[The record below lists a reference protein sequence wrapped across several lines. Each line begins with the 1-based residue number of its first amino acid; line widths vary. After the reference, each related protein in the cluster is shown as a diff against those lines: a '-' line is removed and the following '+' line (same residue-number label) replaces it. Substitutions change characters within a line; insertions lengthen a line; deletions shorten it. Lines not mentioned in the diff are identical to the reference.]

1 MWTADAIN
9 ARLCAV
15 QALYSASI
23 ARADLKEALGHV
35 FDIERLTTR
44 ILYGSATP
52 REVKALGDTCAM
64 LPQVKAQAAACGA
77 PLLKQLADQ
86 IDLLEDV
93 LQDIQPPWWKIRPPT

>member
-1 MWTADAIN
+1 MDAEAIN

-64 LPQVKAQAAACGA
+64 LPPGQGPGCGLRCAAADAAG
-77 PLLKQLADQ
+77 
-86 IDLLEDV
+86 
-93 LQDIQPPWWKIRPPT
+93 

>member
-1 MWTADAIN
+1 M
-9 ARLCAV
+9 
-15 QALYSASI
+15 

-64 LPQVKAQAAACGA
+64 LPQVKAQAAKRKNGNKAHNGQNADHSQQLDHCEAGACRFASHCFVVMTGKTGHA
-77 PLLKQLADQ
+77 LLL
-86 IDLLEDV
+86 
-93 LQDIQPPWWKIRPPT
+93 

>member
-1 MWTADAIN
+1 M
-9 ARLCAV
+9 
-15 QALYSASI
+15 
-23 ARADLKEALGHV
+23 KEALGHV

-77 PLLKQLADQ
+77 PLLTQLADQ

-93 LQDIQPPWWKIRPPT
+93 CRTSRPPLWMTRPPT

>member
-1 MWTADAIN
+1 MWTPEAIN
-9 ARLCAV
+9 ARGSVAV

-64 LPQVKAQAAACGA
+64 LPG
-77 PLLKQLADQ
+77 
-86 IDLLEDV
+86 
-93 LQDIQPPWWKIRPPT
+93 QPRLRPAVRRC

>member
-1 MWTADAIN
+1 MGKRLLRSWIEQPLVDADAIN

-52 REVKALGDTCAM
+52 REVKALGIPAPCCPRSRPGCGLRCT
-64 LPQVKAQAAACGA
+64 AADAAG
-77 PLLKQLADQ
+77 
-86 IDLLEDV
+86 
-93 LQDIQPPWWKIRPPT
+93 